1 MKRSRPKVV
10 VIGGGVIG
18 GATAWRLARRGAAV
32 VLLERG
38 QPGEQASSAAAGML
52 SPLKEAEE
60 PGPFLDIGLRSL
72 ERYPDFVDA
81 IQGVSG
87 LDVGY
92 RRDGR
97 LDVALDE
104 AAADALRTHQRLQAE
119 AGFDSRLLEP
129 AEIRRLE
136 QEITPD
142 AVLALATEHDH
153 QIDNRQLM
161 RALWI
166 AMDREGVEVRTGTG
180 ASAVVV
186 DNERVTGVR
195 LVDGSRVDADQVV
208 VAAGAW
214 SGQLELPRPLPIRP
228 VRGQVVVVRTVP
240 PVLGR
245 TTWGPMCYLVPRR
258 DGRLLVGSTME
269 EVGFRPHVT
278 AGAVQRLLGI
288 ALRIV
293 PALADAVVEGFQVGL
308 RPASA
313 DGLPIIGPDPE
324 VDGLFYATGHFR
336 NGLLLAPETAERV
349 TAMLMDGELPEP
361 AFDPARFDPAG
372 SDPVDSDP
380 ADSDPVD
387 SDHEPSS

>member
-1 MKRSRPKVV
+1 
-10 VIGGGVIG
+10 
-18 GATAWRLARRGAAV
+18 
-32 VLLERG
+32 
-38 QPGEQASSAAAGML
+38 ML

-72 ERYPDFVDA
+72 ERYPDFVAA
-81 IQGVSG
+81 IEGVAG
-87 LDVGY
+87 IDVGY

-104 AAADALRTHQRLQAE
+104 AAAGALRTHQRLQAD

-136 QEITPD
+136 PEITPD

-153 QIDNRQLM
+153 QIDNLQLM

-166 AMDREGVEVRTGTG
+166 AMDREGVEVRTGAG

-186 DNERVTGVR
+186 ASERVAGVR
-195 LVDGSRVDADQVV
+195 LLDGSQVDADQVV
-208 VAAGAW
+208 VAAGPW

-228 VRGQVVVVRTVP
+228 VRGQIVVLRAVP
-240 PVLGR
+240 PVLGS

-269 EVGFRPHVT
+269 EVGFRAQIT
-278 AGAVQRLLGI
+278 AAAIQRLLGI
-288 ALRIV
+288 AIRMV
-293 PALADAVVEGFQVGL
+293 PALANAVVEGFQVGL
-308 RPASA
+308 RPAAA

-324 VDGLFYATGHFR
+324 VQGLFYATGHFR
-336 NGLLLAPETAERV
+336 NGVLLAPETAERV
-349 TAMLMDGELPEP
+349 AAMLMDGEPPDP
-361 AFDPARFDPAG
+361 AFDPARFDPG
-372 SDPVDSDP
+372 YS
-380 ADSDPVD
+380 
-387 SDHEPSS
+387 ETSS